1 MTDTEDE
8 RSRAPWTAEQVR
20 SLNGYQGEARMH
32 PFTCGREHGDYTPL
46 LEATPAGWVC
56 NWKGC
61 DYTQDWAHPWMTDW
75 SWRRLAHPE
84 LYKETSDDRA

>member
-1 MTDTEDE
+1 MTEL
-8 RSRAPWTAEQVR
+8 SRAPWTAEQVR

-32 PFTCGREHGDYTPL
+32 PFTCGREHGPYQPV

-61 DYTQDWAHPWMTDW
+61 DYTQDWAHPWMADW
-75 SWRRLAHPE
+75 SWRRIAHPA
-84 LYKETSDDRA
+84 LYEPAGGSDG